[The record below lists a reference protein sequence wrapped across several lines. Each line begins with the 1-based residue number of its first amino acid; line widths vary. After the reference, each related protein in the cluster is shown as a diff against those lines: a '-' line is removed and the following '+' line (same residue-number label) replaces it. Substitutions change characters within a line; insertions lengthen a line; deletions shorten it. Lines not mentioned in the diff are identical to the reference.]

1 VFSLSLSC
9 FVWDGEAQEIGVS
22 STVLISAASCASHLP
37 LRLDRVYILLSKMLG
52 YIIVWQDVLQYEC
65 NADLPMVNENYEPND
80 REEVVLELFK
90 EGRNS
95 AEPWG
100 RVNPLY
106 LREHS
111 ELNKGQVEYALR
123 NLTTAGWITQLKQGG
138 LYEFV
143 DDPRDE

>member
-1 VFSLSLSC
+1 
-9 FVWDGEAQEIGVS
+9 
-22 STVLISAASCASHLP
+22 
-37 LRLDRVYILLSKMLG
+37 
-52 YIIVWQDVLQYEC
+52 
-65 NADLPMVNENYEPND
+65 MVNKDYEPNN

-95 AEPWG
+95 DAPWG

-111 ELNKGQVEYALR
+111 ELDKGQVEYALR
-123 NLTTAGWITQLKQGG
+123 NLKNAGWITQLNQGG

-143 DDPRDE
+143 DDPRTG